1 MSDAPTPSG
10 SPVNPPIPNM
20 GRNANAKSMGVVK
33 RIEAPQSEI
42 KNAVK
47 IATEGMEMIMVVVWK
62 KALMACPIPV
72 RNMWC
77 AQTMKDINPRKTRE
91 YTSVL

>member
-1 MSDAPTPSG
+1 
-10 SPVNPPIPNM
+10 
-20 GRNANAKSMGVVK
+20 MGVVK

-62 KALMACPIPV
+62 KALIDCPITV

-77 AQTMKDINPRKTRE
+77 AQTIKDINPRKTIE
-91 YTSVL
+91 